1 MSLFY
6 SLHSGLILLIVVMVI
21 TQNMSSDASEGPALK
36 APIVHATLFPDRICG
51 AVDKEDS
58 YSYTLPS

>member
-1 MSLFY
+1 
-6 SLHSGLILLIVVMVI
+6 MVI

-58 YSYTLPS
+58 YAYTLPS